1 MKSQVLNNK
10 GLNAL
15 RLILLVNLN
24 ASIIFLLIITIITL
38 SGSEA
43 FLPDERNLYGP
54 LAGNM
59 RIMLIYLCMT
69 VITVYSYCRFS
80 HNSHGLILMGG
91 FLILL
96 IASLQVYSMINQI
109 PVHENY
115 GYLLFYLGSSHI
127 LYGLIDHKDP

>member
-1 MKSQVLNNK
+1 MK

-15 RLILLVNLN
+15 RLVLLVNLN

-38 SGSEA
+38 SGSEV
-43 FLPDERNLYGP
+43 FLPDERDLYGP

-80 HNSHGLILMGG
+80 HNAHGLILMGG

-115 GYLLFYLGSSHI
+115 SYLLFYLGSSHL
-127 LYGLIDHKDP
+127 LYGLIDRKNENPEL